1 MKGRKMREPL
11 ATASI
16 SIDKSSDGYD
26 WRGYGK
32 YTEGHGFD
40 IDVLRRP
47 AIQGAKFERVAMR
60 NAAWPTHGE
69 GDRDVA
75 LVSDTIDAVMAGKT
89 PGNTLIFN
97 LNT

>member
-1 MKGRKMREPL
+1 MRDAL

-16 SIDKSSDGYD
+16 SIDKSCDSYD

-47 AIQGAKFERVAMR
+47 VAGGAFERVAMR
-60 NAAWPTHGE
+60 NAAWPTSGD

-75 LVSDTIDAVMAGKT
+75 LVSDTIDAVMAGTT
-89 PGNTLIFN
+89 PGNTIIFN

>member
-1 MKGRKMREPL
+1 MRDAL
-11 ATASI
+11 ATAQI
-16 SIDKSSDGYD
+16 SIDKFSEGYD

-47 AIQGAKFERVAMR
+47 VTGGKFERVAMR
-60 NAAWPTHGE
+60 NAAYPMPGD

-75 LVSDTIDAVMAGKT
+75 LVSDTIDAVIAGK
-89 PGNTLIFN
+89 PLGNTLFF
-97 LNT
+97 